1 MDITKELESESRRS
15 QRGPSAWQK
24 GFTLIELLVVIAII
38 AILASLLLPALTRAK
53 TKAQGIS
60 CMSNGK
66 QLALAWLMYANDN
79 NDRMADQFVPGFLD
93 WGLRQDNTNT
103 QYLVDAQYSPL
114 ASYISKTKN
123 IFKCPAD
130 KYLSNPQKNAGWNER
145 VRSMAINAVM
155 GFPWAKA
162 TPWYNPATCTIYE
175 KLSSMRKTPPSNA
188 WVFADEHPDVINDS
202 YLVIDM
208 WIPWFSDVPA
218 SYHNGACGFSF
229 ADGHSE
235 IHKWRTS
242 AVIKP
247 VTYGAGPG
255 FSGPTGNSVDFLWVW
270 ERTTELP

>member
-1 MDITKELESESRRS
+1 MKDWKGVLQRPQRS
-15 QRGPSAWQK
+15 QSAWRE

-38 AILASLLLPALTRAK
+38 AILASLLLPALSRAK
-53 TKAQGIS
+53 AKAQGIL
-60 CMSNGK
+60 CMNNTK
-66 QLALAWLMYANDN
+66 QLTLAWLMYAHDN
-79 NDRMADQFVPGFLD
+79 NDRMADKFVDGFLD

-103 QYLVDAQYSPL
+103 QYLVDEKSYPVAN
-114 ASYISKTKN
+114 YISKSKN
-123 IFKCPAD
+123 LFKCPAD
-130 KYLSNPQKNAGWNER
+130 KFLSNPQRKAGWSER

-175 KLSSMRKTPPSNA
+175 KLSDMKKTPPSNA
-188 WVFADEHPDVINDS
+188 WVLADEHPDVINDG

-208 WIPWFSDVPA
+208 WIPWFADVPA

-255 FSGPTGNSVDFLWVW
+255 FGGPIPNSVDFQWVIQ
-270 ERTTELP
+270 RTTELPQ

>member
-1 MDITKELESESRRS
+1 MKNLESDIKRS
-15 QRGPSAWQK
+15 QRGHPAWWK

-38 AILASLLLPALTRAK
+38 AILAAMLLPALSKAK
-53 TKAQGIS
+53 TKAQGIM
-60 CMSNGK
+60 CMNNTR
-66 QLALAWLMYANDN
+66 QLTLAWLMYAHDN
-79 NDRMADQFVPGFLD
+79 NDRMADEFVTGFLD

-103 QYLVDAQYSPL
+103 QYLVDEKYFPL
-114 ASYISKTKN
+114 ANYISKSKN
-123 IFKCPAD
+123 LFKCPAD
-130 KYLSNPQKNAGWNER
+130 NFLSGPQRKAGWNER

-155 GFPWAKA
+155 GFPWATA

-175 KLSSMRKTPPSNA
+175 KLSDMRKTPPSNA
-188 WVFADEHPDVINDS
+188 WVLADEHPDVINDS

-235 IHKWRTS
+235 IHKWLTS

-247 VTYGAGPG
+247 VTYGVGPG
-255 FSGPTGNSVDFLWVW
+255 FSGPTGNSVDFQWVLQ
-270 ERTTELP
+270 RTTELPE